1 VADRIPGSEI
11 EVLLTHRGE
20 VVGSAR
26 GSMAPGAI
34 SLLMP
39 IVATG
44 RLDQGDYQVRVR
56 SQTPSGVETL
66 TVPVTLPPPSSAS
79 GAVYMRR
86 GPSSGNKDLPT
97 ADLRYRRSDRLH
109 VEVPSGAANAT
120 ARLLDRT
127 GKPFP
132 VPVASAMRDDAD
144 GSRWASAEVALAPL
158 APGDYLIEV
167 SAGSTRTLV
176 PFRLVP

>member
-1 VADRIPGSEI
+1 
-11 EVLLTHRGE
+11 
-20 VVGSAR
+20 
-26 GSMAPGAI
+26 
-34 SLLMP
+34 
-39 IVATG
+39 
-44 RLDQGDYQVRVR
+44 
-56 SQTPSGVETL
+56 
-66 TVPVTLPPPSSAS
+66 
-79 GAVYMRR
+79 MRR

-109 VEVPSGAANAT
+109 VEVPSAAAMAT

-132 VPVASAMRDDAD
+132 VPVASTMRDDAD

-158 APGDYLIEV
+158 APGDYLVEV
-167 SAGSTRTLV
+167 SADATRTLV